1 MALPYN
7 GKIVCSMLYIY
18 IYENTFLVTEQI
30 LVYPLTLP
38 YHDVH
43 YVRGAL
49 TAKRR
54 KIAINEK

>member
-18 IYENTFLVTEQI
+18 MREHILVTEQI

-38 YHDVH
+38 HHDVH